1 MQGDVLSEEEGPVAS
16 GGARQ
21 AFPRW
26 VLDSLGVP
34 IEGGHGE
41 RRMPDEEASSG
52 AAASDEELELDDEED
67 VGGVRR

>member
-21 AFPRW
+21 VFPRW
-26 VLDSLGVP
+26 VLDSIGVP

-41 RRMPDEEASSG
+41 RRIPDEEAGSG
-52 AAASDEELELDDEED
+52 AAVSELEGEED
-67 VGGVRR
+67 VGGS